1 MKITRKN
8 LENII
13 KEEIEILLT
22 EIADKPPLPKSF
34 EKLLVRLP
42 ILGKMIKTNT
52 LMQVA
57 KKAYEEKGIEA
68 MLKAIANDAVSL
80 IPIVGSIITAYKVSQ
95 EMVDTMKKYV
105 DYEKGIK
112 NTLKGQPLDINKI
125 NSAVSSDKQKDFTR
139 RLAMSLTN

>member
-57 KKAYEEKGIEA
+57 KKAYEEEGIEA

-95 EMVDTMKKYV
+95 EVVDIMKKYV

-125 NSAVSSDKQKDFTR
+125 NSAVGSDKQKDFTR